1 MSNFLHASLQFYK
14 RNFDLVILDEPF
26 SNVDPIK
33 SEEILTNIF
42 DEVID
47 KLFLLVTHNM
57 GHAKKCDRIIVLK
70 EGEIIEDGNHKMLMK
85 KKGHYYELYQSQ
97 RKQYHG

>member
-1 MSNFLHASLQFYK
+1 
-14 RNFDLVILDEPF
+14 
-26 SNVDPIK
+26 
-33 SEEILTNIF
+33 
-42 DEVID
+42 
-47 KLFLLVTHNM
+47 M